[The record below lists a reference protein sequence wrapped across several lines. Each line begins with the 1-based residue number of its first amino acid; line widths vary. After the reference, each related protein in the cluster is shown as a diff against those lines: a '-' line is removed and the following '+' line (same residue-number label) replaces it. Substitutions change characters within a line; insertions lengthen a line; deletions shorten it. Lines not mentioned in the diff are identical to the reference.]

1 MSARKPRPGRD
12 GASGHPWSSPKRL
25 LSWSG
30 LLLSLGML
38 LGCYP
43 RGDPGKPI
51 PRVLLPAQHK
61 PQRLVV
67 VLPGRGDDL
76 ERLRK
81 RGIDAIIRAQWPDAD
96 VELAGLTLGY
106 YMAGNA
112 ERRLH
117 DEIVAPA
124 RRRGYDQVWLLG
136 ISLGG
141 MGAVLY
147 ERAHPGEVDGIVLLS
162 PYLGE
167 ASTLQEI
174 EAAGGVDAWQAGPAP
189 GKVDADNFEHDIWR
203 QIQDWSRHPNRAGR
217 VWLAYGERD
226 SLRHAGELLAPALPA
241 GHVLVLPGAHD
252 WDFWRPATRA
262 ILARVDDRH

>member
-1 MSARKPRPGRD
+1 
-12 GASGHPWSSPKRL
+12 
-25 LSWSG
+25 
-30 LLLSLGML
+30 ML

-117 DEIVAPA
+117 DEIIAPA
-124 RRRGYDQVWLLG
+124 RRRGYQEIWLLG

-162 PYLGE
+162 PYLGDKPM
-167 ASTLQEI
+167 LREI
-174 EAAGGVDAWQAGPAP
+174 EDAGGVAAWQAGASPAE
-189 GKVDADNFEHDIWR
+189 VDADNFEREIWR
-203 QIQDWSRHPNRAGR
+203 QIQDWSHHPDRARR

-226 SLRHAGELLAPALPA
+226 SLRHAGELLAPALPS
-241 GHVLVLPGAHD
+241 GHALVLPGAHD